1 MNTFWEILLSF
12 VLLEAFFFL
21 CGLIIGKIKWIVK
34 RSKGHVKS
42 PNTAKRVLYTVT
54 CKHYFL
60 AIIPLVIFGYAFFN
74 LYTPALNYCRK
85 QKKNCYQAIRY
96 DMDTLAKNN
105 KHISVF
111 SYENLSVKKAEQI
124 VYIKAPEKK
133 DFFHLGKKTEIN
145 YNEISSD
152 DDYSD
157 DFGNVYQLRNRRF
170 RELALQDYLASREAR
185 AARAVE
191 QAYSEAKDRWY
202 NEFGRF
208 WGSGIQKVYYAN
220 TEKNEDSGWLIARNY
235 SIYDTMKTSTCFLY
249 PNKVGIFQDN
259 PNEAINMSNVNKSCD
274 EAYFQIMNEDS
285 IPAKL
290 TLTQYYDIAENMRNK
305 YYHVKVDSTGKNPVH
320 TYDENIA
327 IKNEYGITYVTR
339 LPMKTFSICEN
350 TNRQEYNEA
359 NKIDIIGKILCVN
372 LLLLSLYGV
381 CGFARSKRKTLN
393 EAIYKDLLV
402 KCNPAKFMKPYNKE
416 KVEVANT
423 LTQLLTKTSPNDEE
437 QIVRIEE
444 TAHSKLGVNII
455 DKKYVRQLKRVI
467 YPKKFLKPYDEKKFS
482 LANEL
487 YTLLADGNVTYAIIK
502 DVDKRAT
509 ELQ

>member
-12 VLLEAFFFL
+12 VLLEVFFFL
-21 CGLIIGKIKWIVK
+21 GGLIIGTIKWIIK
-34 RSKGHVKS
+34 RHKGQAKS
-42 PNTAKRVLYTVT
+42 SNTAKRILYTVT
-54 CKHYFL
+54 YKHYSL
-60 AIIPLVIFGYAFFN
+60 AIIPLVIFGYAFLN
-74 LYTPALNYCRK
+74 LYTPALDYCKK
-85 QKKNCYQAIRY
+85 QKKDCYQAIRY

-111 SYENLSVKKAEQI
+111 SFENISVSRAEPI
-124 VYIKAPEKK
+124 VYTEEPKTNQFYHKRVS
-133 DFFHLGKKTEIN
+133 KKTT
-145 YNEISSD
+145 
-152 DDYSD
+152 DYTNKSNHI
-157 DFGNVYQLRNRRF
+157 GSV
-170 RELALQDYLASREAR
+170 LASAR
-185 AARAVE
+185 FQVFD
-191 QAYSEAKDRWY
+191 QNAYLDAKDRWY
-202 NEFGRF
+202 KQCGLY
-208 WGSGIQKVYYAN
+208 WGTNIQKVYYAN

>member
-21 CGLIIGKIKWIVK
+21 CGLIIGMIKWIVK

-60 AIIPLVIFGYAFFN
+60 AIIPLVIFGYAFLN

-111 SYENLSVKKAEQI
+111 SYENLSVARAEQM
-124 VYIKAPEKK
+124 VYMEEPVMSQYVEKVK
-133 DFFHLGKKTEIN
+133 EKIITKIPNNLPH
-145 YNEISSD
+145 YNT
-152 DDYSD
+152 YSAEAED
-157 DFGNVYQLRNRRF
+157 IIYDMAQ
-170 RELALQDYLASREAR
+170 EAWSEAR
-185 AARAVE
+185 A
-191 QAYSEAKDRWY
+191 QWY
-202 NEFGRF
+202 KKCGFC

-327 IKNEYGITYVTR
+327 IKNEHGITYVTR
-339 LPMKTFSICEN
+339 LPMRTFSICEN
-350 TNRQEYNEA
+350 TKNLEYDEA